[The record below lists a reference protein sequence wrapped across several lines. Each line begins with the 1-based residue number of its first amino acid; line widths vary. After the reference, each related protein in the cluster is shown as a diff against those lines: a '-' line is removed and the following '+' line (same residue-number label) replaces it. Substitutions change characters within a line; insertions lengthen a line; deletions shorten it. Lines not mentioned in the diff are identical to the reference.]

1 MAVREPKS
9 EIRNTCTALSAGVR
23 NLMSDLWYLFQR
35 FTWGS
40 ALDITLVALVFFALF
55 QLVRGTQAVQLLRG
69 VILLAV
75 IILLLGNALTLP
87 AFGWLVRNAIPAL
100 LVALPVIFQPELRR
114 ALERLGRAGSFLTG
128 PAHPSATETAIVET
142 VAACQR
148 LAERKHGA
156 LVIFER
162 ETGLQDYIETGVQM
176 NAEISSELLQT
187 IFFPNTLLH
196 DGAVI
201 VRGDQVIAAACILP
215 LTSGFLADR
224 RLGLRHR
231 AAIGITEATDAI
243 AVVVSEER
251 GSVSIAHNGRMI
263 RRLDAQRLEAVL
275 RAFYQPQ
282 LMRAVPF
289 WSRRFVRPGSEAG
302 ARPAASPTST
312 RPGDSA

>member
-1 MAVREPKS
+1 
-9 EIRNTCTALSAGVR
+9 
-23 NLMSDLWYLFQR
+23 MSDLGYLFQR

-40 ALDITLVALVFFALF
+40 ALDIALVALVFFALL

-69 VILLAV
+69 VIILAV
-75 IILLLGNALTLP
+75 IILLLGNALKLP

-100 LVALPVIFQPELRR
+100 LVAIPVIFQPELRR
-114 ALERLGRAGSFLTG
+114 ALERLGRAGSFLG
-128 PAHPSATETAIVET
+128 NPGRQSAAETVILET

-148 LAERKHGA
+148 LAERRHGA
-156 LVIFER
+156 LIILER
-162 ETGLQDYIETGVQM
+162 ETGLQDYIETGVQL
-176 NAEISSELLQT
+176 NAEIGSELLQT

-201 VRGDQVIAAACILP
+201 VRKGRIVAAACILP

-282 LMRAVPF
+282 LRGPTPF
-289 WSRRFVRPGSEAG
+289 WARWLRRLTGAQRDERPGVPSSAPTQSG
-302 ARPAASPTST
+302 DRP
-312 RPGDSA
+312 

>member
-1 MAVREPKS
+1 MS
-9 EIRNTCTALSAGVR
+9 E
-23 NLMSDLWYLFQR
+23 LWYLFQR
-35 FTWGS
+35 FTWLS
-40 ALDITLVALVFFALF
+40 ALDIALVAAVFFALF

-69 VILLAV
+69 VIILAV
-75 IILLLGNALTLP
+75 IILLLGNALKLP
-87 AFGWLVRNAIPAL
+87 AFSWLVSNAIPAL

-114 ALERLGRAGSFLTG
+114 ALERLGRAGTFLGT
-128 PAHPSATETAIVET
+128 PAHQSAAETVITET

-148 LAERKHGA
+148 LAERHHGA
-156 LVIFER
+156 LIILER
-162 ETGLQDYIETGVQM
+162 ETGLQDYIETGVKL

-196 DGAVI
+196 DGAAI
-201 VRGDQVIAAACILP
+201 VRGDRVVSAACILP

-251 GSVSIAHNGRMI
+251 GSISIAHNGRMI

-282 LMRAVPF
+282 LRGRAPLWMRWFSRLVSSTPQSQVPTK
-289 WSRRFVRPGSEAG
+289 SGER
-302 ARPAASPTST
+302 T
-312 RPGDSA
+312 

>member
-1 MAVREPKS
+1 
-9 EIRNTCTALSAGVR
+9 
-23 NLMSDLWYLFQR
+23 MSDLWYLVQR
-35 FTWGS
+35 LNWLS
-40 ALDITLVALVFFALF
+40 ALDIALVALVFFALL

-69 VILLAV
+69 VIILAV
-75 IILLLGNALTLP
+75 IILLMGNALKLP
-87 AFGWLVRNAIPAL
+87 GFSWLVRNAIPAL

-114 ALERLGRAGSFLTG
+114 ALERLGRTGSFLNS
-128 PAHPSATETAIVET
+128 PARQSAAETVITET

-148 LAERKHGA
+148 LAERRHGA
-156 LVIFER
+156 LIILER
-162 ETGLQDYIETGVQM
+162 ETGLQDYVETGVRL
-176 NAEISSELLQT
+176 NAEVSAELLQT

-201 VRGDQVIAAACILP
+201 VRGDRVVSAACILP

-224 RLGLRHR
+224 RMGLRHR

-251 GSVSIAHNGRMI
+251 GSVSIAHSGRMI

-282 LMRAVPF
+282 LRGPLPSWLQWIF
-289 WSRRFVRPGSEAG
+289 R
-302 ARPAASPTST
+302 ARPAGERKAGEP
-312 RPGDSA
+312 

>member
-1 MAVREPKS
+1 MS
-9 EIRNTCTALSAGVR
+9 EV
-23 NLMSDLWYLFQR
+23 WYLFQR
-35 FTWGS
+35 FTWGN
-40 ALDITLVALVFFALF
+40 ALDIALVALVFFLLF

-69 VILLAV
+69 VIILAV
-75 IILLLGNALTLP
+75 IILLLGNALKLT

-114 ALERLGRAGSFLTG
+114 ALERLGRAGMFLG
-128 PAHPSATETAIVET
+128 NHAPNATETAIVET

-156 LVIFER
+156 LIVFER
-162 ETGLQDYIETGVQM
+162 ETGLQDYIETGVQV
-176 NAEISSELLQT
+176 NAEISAELLQT

-201 VRGDQVIAAACILP
+201 VRGDQIVAAACILP

-282 LMRAVPF
+282 LG
-289 WSRRFVRPGSEAG
+289 RPATLWANWLTRLSGEPR
-302 ARPAASPTST
+302 ARPPTSTAST
-312 RPGDSA
+312 RPGDHA

>member
-1 MAVREPKS
+1 
-9 EIRNTCTALSAGVR
+9 
-23 NLMSDLWYLFQR
+23 MSDLWYLFQR
-35 FTWGS
+35 LNWLS
-40 ALDITLVALVFFALF
+40 VLDIALVALVFFILL

-69 VILLAV
+69 VIILAV
-75 IILLLGNALTLP
+75 IILLLGNALKLP

-114 ALERLGRAGSFLTG
+114 ALERLGRTGTFLNS
-128 PAHPSATETAIVET
+128 PARQSAAETVISET

-148 LAERKHGA
+148 LAERRHGA
-156 LVIFER
+156 LIILER
-162 ETGLQDYIETGVQM
+162 ETGLQDYIETGVRV
-176 NAEISSELLQT
+176 NAEISAELLQT

-201 VRGDQVIAAACILP
+201 VRGDRVVAAACILP

-224 RLGLRHR
+224 RMGLRHR

-263 RRLDAQRLEAVL
+263 RRLDAQRLDAVL

-282 LMRAVPF
+282 LRGPF
-289 WSRRFVRPGSEAG
+289 PSWLRWLFR
-302 ARPAASPTST
+302 ARPSSEPRAE
-312 RPGDSA
+312 RPPAPSKPGEP

>member
-1 MAVREPKS
+1 
-9 EIRNTCTALSAGVR
+9 
-23 NLMSDLWYLFQR
+23 MSDLWYLFQR

-40 ALDITLVALVFFALF
+40 ALDIALVALVFFVLL

-69 VILLAV
+69 VIILAV
-75 IILLLGNALTLP
+75 FILLLGNALKLP

-114 ALERLGRAGSFLTG
+114 ALERLGRAGSFLG
-128 PAHPSATETAIVET
+128 NHARQSAAETAIVET

-156 LVIFER
+156 LIVLER
-162 ETGLQDYIETGVQM
+162 ETGLQDYIETGVQL
-176 NAEISSELLQT
+176 NAEISAELLQT
-187 IFFPNTLLH
+187 VFFPNTLLH

-201 VRGDQVIAAACILP
+201 VRGDQIVAAACILP

-282 LMRAVPF
+282 L
-289 WSRRFVRPGSEAG
+289 SRPGSLW
-302 ARPAASPTST
+302 ARLLSRLGSEPRKSSSSPAPTH
-312 RPGDSA
+312 PGDRA

>member
-1 MAVREPKS
+1 
-9 EIRNTCTALSAGVR
+9 
-23 NLMSDLWYLFQR
+23 MSDLWYLFQR
-35 FTWGS
+35 MTWLS
-40 ALDITLVALVFFALF
+40 ALDIALVALVFFFAL

-69 VILLAV
+69 VIILAV
-75 IILLLGNALTLP
+75 IILLLGNALRLP

-114 ALERLGRAGSFLTG
+114 ALERLGRAGTFLGST
-128 PAHPSATETAIVET
+128 ARQSAAETVITET

-148 LAERKHGA
+148 LAERRHGA
-156 LVIFER
+156 LIILER
-162 ETGLQDYIETGVQM
+162 ETGLQDFIDTGVHL

-201 VRGDQVIAAACILP
+201 VRGDRIVAAACILP
-215 LTSGFLADR
+215 LASGFLADR

-282 LMRAVPF
+282 LRRPAPLWLRVFSRLTGEPQRAAVPPASTSSQ
-289 WSRRFVRPGSEAG
+289 SREQL
-302 ARPAASPTST
+302 
-312 RPGDSA
+312 

>member
-1 MAVREPKS
+1 
-9 EIRNTCTALSAGVR
+9 
-23 NLMSDLWYLFQR
+23 MSDLWYLFQR

-40 ALDITLVALVFFALF
+40 ALDIALVALVFFALF
-55 QLVRGTQAVQLLRG
+55 QLVRGTQAVQLMRG
-69 VILLAV
+69 VIILAV
-75 IILLLGNALTLP
+75 IILLLGNALKLP

-114 ALERLGRAGSFLTG
+114 ALERLGRAGSFLG
-128 PAHPSATETAIVET
+128 NPARQSATETAIVET

-156 LVIFER
+156 LIILER
-162 ETGLQDYIETGVQM
+162 ETGLQDYIETGVQL

-201 VRGDQVIAAACILP
+201 VHGDRIVAAACILP
-215 LTSGFLADR
+215 LASGFLADR

-282 LMRAVPF
+282 L
-289 WSRRFVRPGSEAG
+289 SRPGSLWRRWLWRLSGEPRAKQPR
-302 ARPAASPTST
+302 APAST
-312 RPGDSA
+312 HTGDRT

>member
-1 MAVREPKS
+1 
-9 EIRNTCTALSAGVR
+9 
-23 NLMSDLWYLFQR
+23 MSDLWYLFQR

-40 ALDITLVALVFFALF
+40 ALDIALVALVFFVLF

-69 VILLAV
+69 VIILAV
-75 IILLLGNALTLP
+75 IILLLGNALKLP

-114 ALERLGRAGSFLTG
+114 ALERLGRAGSFLNA
-128 PAHPSATETAIVET
+128 PARQSAAETAIVET
-142 VAACQR
+142 VGACQR

-156 LVIFER
+156 LIIFER

-196 DGAVI
+196 DGAAI
-201 VRGDQVIAAACILP
+201 VRRDKIVAAACILP

-263 RRLDAQRLEAVL
+263 RRLDAQRLESVL

-282 LMRAVPF
+282 L
-289 WSRRFVRPGSEAG
+289 SRSISLWARLIARLSGSPRSQRTG
-302 ARPAASPTST
+302 RAASAPTRTGERS
-312 RPGDSA
+312 

>member
-1 MAVREPKS
+1 
-9 EIRNTCTALSAGVR
+9 
-23 NLMSDLWYLFQR
+23 MSDLWYLFQR

-40 ALDITLVALVFFALF
+40 AFDIALVALVFFALL

-69 VILLAV
+69 VIILAV
-75 IILLLGNALTLP
+75 IILLLGNALKLP

-114 ALERLGRAGSFLTG
+114 ALERLGRAGSFLNV
-128 PAHPSATETAIVET
+128 PARHSAAEIAIVET
-142 VAACQR
+142 VGACQR

-156 LVIFER
+156 LIIFER
-162 ETGLQDYIETGVQM
+162 ETGLQGYIETGVQM
-176 NAEISSELLQT
+176 NAKISSELLQT

-196 DGAVI
+196 DGAAMVREDKI
-201 VRGDQVIAAACILP
+201 VAAACILP

-263 RRLDAQRLEAVL
+263 RRLDAPRLEAVL

-282 LMRAVPF
+282 LRGPTPF
-289 WSRRFVRPGSEAG
+289 WARWLRRLTGAQRDERPGVPSSAPTQSG
-302 ARPAASPTST
+302 DRP
-312 RPGDSA
+312 

>member
-1 MAVREPKS
+1 
-9 EIRNTCTALSAGVR
+9 
-23 NLMSDLWYLFQR
+23 MSDLWYLFQR
-35 FTWGS
+35 FTWSS
-40 ALDITLVALVFFALF
+40 ALDIALVALVFFVLF

-69 VILLAV
+69 VIILAV
-75 IILLLGNALTLP
+75 IILLLGNALKLP
-87 AFGWLVRNAIPAL
+87 AFSWLVRNTIPAL
-100 LVALPVIFQPELRR
+100 LVAIPVIFQPELRR
-114 ALERLGRAGSFLTG
+114 ALERLGRAGSFLGASSRQST
-128 PAHPSATETAIVET
+128 AETVILET
-142 VAACQR
+142 VAASQR
-148 LAERKHGA
+148 LAERRHGA
-156 LVIFER
+156 LIILER
-162 ETGLQDYIETGVQM
+162 ETGLQDYIETGVRI
-176 NAEISSELLQT
+176 NSEISSELLQT

-201 VRGDQVIAAACILP
+201 VREGRIVAAACILP

-282 LMRAVPF
+282 LRGPRPF
-289 WSRRFVRPGSEAG
+289 WMRWLRRLAG
-302 ARPAASPTST
+302 AERDERPAASSAPTQSGE
-312 RPGDSA
+312 RP

>member
-1 MAVREPKS
+1 MS
-9 EIRNTCTALSAGVR
+9 EI
-23 NLMSDLWYLFQR
+23 WYLFER
-35 FTWGS
+35 MTWLS
-40 ALDITLVALVFFALF
+40 ALDIALVALVFFFAL

-69 VILLAV
+69 VIILAV
-75 IILLLGNALTLP
+75 ILLLLGNALRLP
-87 AFGWLVRNAIPAL
+87 AFGWLVRTAIPAL

-114 ALERLGRAGSFLTG
+114 ALERLGRAGTFLGNT
-128 PAHPSATETAIVET
+128 ARQSAAETVITET

-148 LAERKHGA
+148 LAERRHGA
-156 LVIFER
+156 LVILER
-162 ETGLQDYIETGVQM
+162 ETGLQDFIDTGVHL

-187 IFFPNTLLH
+187 LFFPNTLLH

-201 VRGDQVIAAACILP
+201 VRGDRIIAAACILP
-215 LTSGFLADR
+215 LASGFLADR

-282 LMRAVPF
+282 LFRPAPWWLRVFSRLTGEPRRAAVP
-289 WSRRFVRPGSEAG
+289 
-302 ARPAASPTST
+302 PAST
-312 RPGDSA
+312 PSQSGEQL